1 MQRVRRLKSA
11 EEERE
16 KTVWPKSIFVTL
28 LATIGSALFANLFS
42 FVIAASGPTA
52 INVSRLAVFFLGIL
66 LLSVIIVGLAGF
78 LRRRNREVILLK
90 QQISEIY
97 LSALHKSAFNPQ
109 TKSNIATNAPSHLH
123 SITT

>member
-1 MQRVRRLKSA
+1 MQQVRRLKSA

-42 FVIAASGPTA
+42 FLIAASGPTA

-97 LSALHKSAFNPQ
+97 LSALEKSAFNPQ
-109 TKSNIATNAPSHLH
+109 TKSNVAND
-123 SITT
+123 